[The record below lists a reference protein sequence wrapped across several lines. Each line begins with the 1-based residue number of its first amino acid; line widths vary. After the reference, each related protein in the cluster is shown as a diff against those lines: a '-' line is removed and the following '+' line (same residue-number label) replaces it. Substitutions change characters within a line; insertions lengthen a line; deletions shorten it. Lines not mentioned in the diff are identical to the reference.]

1 MNEPSRTNPVFG
13 GTSYTSPHLANEVR
27 DSRNSPLRLIPQA
40 HRLRSV
46 TTNMKKSI
54 IQIIPVAAV
63 LFGAGCE
70 STHDKGPYLAQ
81 TPKTP
86 AYESTEPVVLLDPGV
101 QHSVTYTAV
110 NAGTLNDG
118 RLEVIVQLRNREN
131 RRIEVQANCVFKDV
145 NGMTT
150 GDETPFQAVIL
161 TENATEQVKFV
172 SMNDKA
178 KRYTIRV
185 RQAR

>member
-13 GTSYTSPHLANEVR
+13 GTSYTSPHLTNEAR
-27 DSRNSPLRLIPQA
+27 DWCNSSLRLIPQA
-40 HRLRSV
+40 RRLRSV
-46 TTNMKKSI
+46 KTNMKKSI
-54 IQIIPVAAV
+54 IQIIPVAV
-63 LFGAGCE
+63 LVAAGC

-101 QHSVTYTAV
+101 QRSVTYTAV
-110 NAGTLNDG
+110 DARTLDDG

-145 NGMTT
+145 GGITT
-150 GDETPFQAVIL
+150 GDETPFQTVIL
-161 TENATEQVKFV
+161 TENATEHVKFV
-172 SMNDKA
+172 SANDKA

>member
-1 MNEPSRTNPVFG
+1 
-13 GTSYTSPHLANEVR
+13 
-27 DSRNSPLRLIPQA
+27 
-40 HRLRSV
+40 
-46 TTNMKKSI
+46 MKKSI

-81 TPKTP
+81 
-86 AYESTEPVVLLDPGV
+86 S
-101 QHSVTYTAV
+101 
-110 NAGTLNDG
+110 
-118 RLEVIVQLRNREN
+118 
-131 RRIEVQANCVFKDV
+131 IEVQANCVFKDV